1 MPHVRSYYA
10 ATAHVAPAHPAVAG
24 DCTVDVCV
32 VGAGITGCAAALEL
46 AERGFKVALVEA
58 EQVGWGASGRSGGQA
73 IFGFGTDIGTIAAQV
88 GPETARRLW
97 DVSID
102 ALDWVRDRVA
112 RHGIDCD
119 LHWGHMHVA
128 TKPRQRDELLELQ
141 HELAETY
148 GYRSP
153 RFQER
158 DGVEALLATQRY
170 CAGLFDPRSGHL
182 HPLNYTLGL
191 ARAAIAAGVRV
202 FERSPV
208 TRIER
213 GDPLRLVTPGGAI
226 TARYAVLTRGGYVA
240 GLHVPANWRVM
251 PVGTYVVATEPL
263 GEERITSL
271 IRENVAVADVNFVLD
286 YFRRS
291 ADHRLLFGGR
301 VSYSGIDARDT
312 GRATGARMLRVFP
325 QLAGVKLD
333 YVWGGFVD
341 ITMSRAPDF
350 GRIDPNLYYLQGFS
364 GHGIAMGGMAGRL
377 AAEAIAG
384 QAERFDLFGRL
395 HHLPFPGGRWLRTPA
410 LVLAM
415 LWFRLRDLL

>member
-1 MPHVRSYYA
+1 MPQVRSYYA
-10 ATAHVAPAHPAVAG
+10 ATAQPAPGHPAVDGAA
-24 DCTVDVCV
+24 TYDVCV

-58 EQVGWGASGRSGGQA
+58 ERVGWGASGRSGGQA
-73 IFGFGTDIGTIAAQV
+73 IFGFGTDMGTIAKQV
-88 GPETARRLW
+88 GPATARRLW
-97 DVSID
+97 DVSIE

-119 LHWGHMHVA
+119 LQWGHLHVA
-128 TKPRQRDELLELQ
+128 TRPRQRDQLLELQ
-141 HELAETY
+141 GELAGTY

-153 RFQER
+153 RFLER
-158 DGVEALLATQRY
+158 GAVEALLATTRY
-170 CAGLFDPRSGHL
+170 CAGLLDPRSGHL

-191 ARAAIAAGVRV
+191 ARAAAAAGVQV

-213 GDPLRLVTPGGAI
+213 GDPVRLVTPGGTLA
-226 TARYAVLTRGGYVA
+226 ARHAVLTRGGYLG
-240 GLHVPANWRVM
+240 GLRAPGDGRIM

-263 GEERITSL
+263 GAERITAL
-271 IRENVAVADVNFVLD
+271 IRDNVAVADVNFVLD

-312 GRATGARMLRVFP
+312 GRATGARMQRVFP
-325 QLAGVKLD
+325 QLAGVRLD
-333 YVWGGFVD
+333 YVWGGYVD
-341 ITMSRAPDF
+341 ITMNRAPDF
-350 GRIDPNLYYLQGFS
+350 GRVDPNLYYLQGFS
-364 GHGIAMGGMAGRL
+364 GHGIALGGMAGRL

-395 HHLPFPGGRWLRTPA
+395 PHRPFPGGRWLRTPA

-415 LWFRLRDLL
+415 LWFRMRDLL

>member
-10 ATAHVAPAHPAVAG
+10 ATAHASPGHPVVAG
-24 DCTVDVCV
+24 DSAFDVCV
-32 VGAGITGCAAALEL
+32 VGAGITGCATALEL
-46 AERGFKVALVEA
+46 AERGYKVALVEA
-58 EQVGWGASGRSGGQA
+58 ERVGWGASGRSGGQA
-73 IFGFGTDIGTIAAQV
+73 IFGFGTDMGKIAGQV
-88 GPETARRLW
+88 GPDVARRLW
-97 DVSID
+97 EVSVES
-102 ALDWVRDRVA
+102 LDWVRARVA

-119 LHWGHMHVA
+119 LQWGHLHAA

-153 RFQER
+153 RFLER
-158 DGVEALLATQRY
+158 DGVEALLATKRY

-191 ARAAIAAGVRV
+191 ARAAVEAGVRV
-202 FERSPV
+202 FEGSPV

-213 GDPLRLVTPGGAI
+213 GDPLRLVTPDGGI
-226 TARYAVLTRGGYVA
+226 TARYAVLTRGGYVG
-240 GLHVPANWRVM
+240 GLSVPANWRVM

-263 GEERITSL
+263 GEERITAL
-271 IRENVAVADVNFVLD
+271 VRDNVAVADVNFALD

-333 YVWGGFVD
+333 YVWGGYVD